1 MRGEVQSRIERAVTA
16 AFGRRFGKKCR
27 GPRLMIHGM
36 KAFALAGI
44 FAAMLGGATT
54 GGAAAGP

>member
-1 MRGEVQSRIERAVTA
+1 
-16 AFGRRFGKKCR
+16 
-27 GPRLMIHGM
+27 MIHGM